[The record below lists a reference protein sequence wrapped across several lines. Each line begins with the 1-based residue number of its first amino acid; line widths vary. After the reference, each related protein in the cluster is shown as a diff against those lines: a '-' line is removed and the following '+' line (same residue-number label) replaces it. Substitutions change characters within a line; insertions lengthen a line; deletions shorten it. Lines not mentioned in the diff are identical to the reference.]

1 MKKSSKILQV
11 FIDTFRIETQTEYRE
26 NGGINIYPCSFE
38 ENPMMVVDGEYAS
51 QKGRMV
57 TLNDGTSQFHPYA
70 VDSGSRYKTLY
81 CSAHGSL
88 RETKNDVVFQLRFPK
103 RLGKELIMDLLRK
116 EVKEMVAFV
125 KTRRDETK
133 WAL

>member
-1 MKKSSKILQV
+1 MKKTKRV

-57 TLNDGTSQFHPYA
+57 TFNDGSSQFHPYA
-70 VDSGSRYKTLY
+70 VDSGSRYNNLY
-81 CSAHGSL
+81 QSAHGTVK
-88 RETKNDVVFQLRFPK
+88 ETKNDVVFQLRFPK

-125 KTRRDETK
+125 KTRRDETQ
-133 WAL
+133 WTL

>member
-1 MKKSSKILQV
+1 MKKTKRV
-11 FIDTFRIETQTEYRE
+11 FIDTIRIETQTMYCE
-26 NGGINIYPCSFE
+26 NGEINIYPCSFE
-38 ENPMMVVDGEYAS
+38 VNPMMVVDGEYAS

-57 TLNDGTSQFHPYA
+57 TFNDGTSKFHPYA
-70 VDSGSRYKTLY
+70 VDSGSRYKTIY

-103 RLGKELIMDLLRK
+103 RLGKGLIMDLLRK

-125 KTRRDETK
+125 KTRREETQ